1 MYNNTRINRHVARHA
16 CSFSVPCVPSSPA
29 CKGRCDAAGGFCLGY
44 SPLPPFEQGERT
56 PCERMCRAVTRDGA
70 VMVSTDLQRSVRVCD
85 AAWVTA
91 GAVVRV
97 SQGAKLAVFKI
108 AVLVLGLEVVL

>member
-1 MYNNTRINRHVARHA
+1 MRPVAFAWVFLR
-16 CSFSVPCVPSSPA
+16 F
-29 CKGRCDAAGGFCLGY
+29 
-44 SPLPPFEQGERT
+44 PLRQGERT

-108 AVLVLGLEVVL
+108 AVLVLGLEVVLDMWLCREAHCLSSPD

>member
-1 MYNNTRINRHVARHA
+1 MRPVAFAWVFLR
-16 CSFSVPCVPSSPA
+16 F
-29 CKGRCDAAGGFCLGY
+29 
-44 SPLPPFEQGERT
+44 PLRQGERT

-91 GAVVRV
+91 WGGGASVPGSSAR
-97 SQGAKLAVFKI
+97 GF
-108 AVLVLGLEVVL
+108 